1 MCIHHQLRFIT
12 WRHIIQLTDSSSYSC
27 GDYHEA
33 NWDDLGY
40 LRVHMSEGVIK
51 YEGIEI
57 DMWVV
62 V

>member
-1 MCIHHQLRFIT
+1 M
-12 WRHIIQLTDSSSYSC
+12 TDSSSYSC